1 MTEEQREVLTLY
13 LGECLHENASNT
25 YHPWKCSCGEEAR
38 DSVYLENHIEES
50 NRTFDTDADMMALFR
65 KTVDN
70 GKWFSCENSFWDYAF
85 FVWRADRDN
94 DQRDYSAWL
103 FYDPA
108 RFCCLVAQWLEER
121 K

>member
-1 MTEEQREVLTLY
+1 MTDEQRKALTLY
-13 LGECLHENASNT
+13 LGE
-25 YHPWKCSCGEEAR
+25 PWTLSYNMR
-38 DSVYLENHIEES
+38 SF
-50 NRTFDTDADMMALFR
+50 TTDADMMALFR

>member
-1 MTEEQREVLTLY
+1 
-13 LGECLHENASNT
+13 
-25 YHPWKCSCGEEAR
+25 
-38 DSVYLENHIEES
+38 
-50 NRTFDTDADMMALFR
+50 MMALFR

-103 FYDPA
+103 FYDPE
-108 RFCCLVAQWLEER
+108 RFCCMVAQWLEE
-121 K
+121 KK